1 MIRNKE
7 TYTNPEQNKKWD
19 WEIITS
25 TIKSKTKKILDF
37 QWKKITFERINIDEF
52 IENIHIFRNYFKQNY
67 ITKDDINNIVWLIK
81 QIHKF
86 IMIKTDEILSLPKWK
101 LNSLKDD
108 YMRIH
113 EELEK
118 IKEKNPELAYID
130 DVIKEFREHNYYL
143 FVPPKRKELPIVIS
157 PQNTIKAIINDWD
170 LISDEE
176 KFTPILIEIKEFC
189 GKIIT
194 WKEIIEKLDSWQ
206 LNQLIWSFDYIL
218 EEIEIEI
225 NKNNHINQLQK
236 NKIWVAKFL
245 LQKARKKLIFEV
257 EKKELPKKIKNLKI
271 EVIKY
276 KSKSLAK
283 NNVEFSEFLH
293 KFRTIK
299 QSIKNYPWILKTL
312 DKKNIELLI
321 DIISIIIKLFNEII
335 KRNISNTQ
343 IILNSKNN
351 ILYIHD
357 IINENEELWSLKY
370 ESDLYE

>member
-7 TYTNPEQNKKWD
+7 TYTNPEQNKKGD
-19 WEIITS
+19 GEIITS

-37 QWKKITFERINIDEF
+37 QGKKITFERINIDEF

-67 ITKDDINNIVWLIK
+67 ITKDDINNIVGLIK

-86 IMIKTDEILSLPKWK
+86 IMIKTDEILSLPKGK

-157 PQNTIKAIINDWD
+157 PQNTIKAIINDGD

-194 WKEIIEKLDSWQ
+194 GKEIIEKLDSWQ
-206 LNQLIWSFDYIL
+206 LNQLIGSFDYIL

-236 NKIWVAKFL
+236 NKIGVAKFL

-299 QSIKNYPWILKTL
+299 QSIKNYPGILKTL